1 MTSAAF
7 APYPGGIIATTLP
20 DELRV
25 LAVGGRNPEH
35 SVLRRLGQGAD
46 DEPLDHEPEN
56 TDYSAGGSE

>member
-20 DELRV
+20 DELPV
-25 LAVGGRNPEH
+25 VAVGGSNLDH

-46 DEPLDHEPEN
+46 DEPVDHEPEN